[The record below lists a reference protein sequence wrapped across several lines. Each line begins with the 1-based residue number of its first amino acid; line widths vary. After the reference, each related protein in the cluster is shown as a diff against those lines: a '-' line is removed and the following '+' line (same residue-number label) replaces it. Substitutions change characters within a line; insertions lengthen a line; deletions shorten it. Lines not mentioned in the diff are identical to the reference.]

1 MQSPRGTNTATTMF
15 YSTEILTNKK
25 GGFGIVWY
33 GPSSQHTH
41 TLLVVSCK
49 VSTHTECRCVGLRR
63 LAATL
68 GARSHTRRITR
79 REYASV
85 NIPQT
90 WCGRGYSCMSEGGAR
105 GG

>member
-1 MQSPRGTNTATTMF
+1 MF
-15 YSTEILTNKK
+15 YSTEILTNRK

-33 GPSSQHTH
+33 GETARPWKATPCNGRSKRAYMGSRSRRTRTRH
-41 TLLVVSCK
+41 
-49 VSTHTECRCVGLRR
+49 R

-85 NIPQT
+85 DVPKT
-90 WCGRGYSCMSEGGAR
+90 W
-105 GG
+105 